1 VPSFGVQFVQ
11 GNSVRAGE
19 ASSFTGLRGMLPVK
33 ASSRVDAY
41 MAAYRELSARG
52 EVTVLGYRNG
62 DEEPLGFD
70 EHEQESVRR
79 SGLPLTAG
87 YPQTSGSQI
96 ELIVAE
102 SSPARTHLRL
112 AELPDTV
119 FTSWEDEVAG
129 QWTIFYDTE
138 IDLTETTFWVLES
151 EGAGL
156 VDQARA
162 RFVESGA
169 TGEFDLDGARRE
181 AADRVVV
188 CKVLAVLGHG
198 RHRQ

>member
-1 VPSFGVQFVQ
+1 MPSYGVQFVQ
-11 GNSVRAGE
+11 GNSIRVGE
-19 ASSFTGLRGMLPVK
+19 ALNFMGLRGVLAVQ
-33 ASSRVDAY
+33 ASSRVAAY
-41 MAAYRELSARG
+41 IAAYRELSARG
-52 EVTVLGYRNG
+52 EVTVLEYRDG
-62 DEEPLGFD
+62 DERPLGLS
-70 EHEQESVRR
+70 EQERQSIRR
-79 SGLPLTAG
+79 AGLPLTAG
-87 YPQTSGSQI
+87 YPQSSGSQI

-102 SSPARTHLRL
+102 SPPPRTHVHLP
-112 AELPDTV
+112 ELPDMA

-138 IDLTETTFWVLES
+138 IDSTETTFWVLES

-162 RFVESGA
+162 RFLESGA

-188 CKVLAVLGHG
+188 RKVLAVLGHG

>member
-1 VPSFGVQFVQ
+1 MPSYAVQFVQ
-11 GNSVRAGE
+11 GNSARAGE
-19 ASSFTGLRGMLPVK
+19 ALNFMRDVLSVNAP
-33 ASSRVDAY
+33 SRVAAY
-41 MAAYRELSARG
+41 MAAYPELSARG

-62 DEEPLGFD
+62 DERPLGFD
-70 EHEQESVRR
+70 EQEQESVRR
-79 SGLPLTAG
+79 AGLPLTPG

-102 SSPARTHLRL
+102 SPPARTNLRL
-112 AELPDTV
+112 SGVPDLV

-129 QWTIFYDTE
+129 QWTIFYVTE
-138 IDLTETTFWVLES
+138 IDSIETTFGVS
-151 EGAGL
+151 EYEGSGL

-169 TGEFDLDGARRE
+169 AGEFDLDGARRE

-188 CKVLAVLGHG
+188 RQVLDALE
-198 RHRQ
+198 